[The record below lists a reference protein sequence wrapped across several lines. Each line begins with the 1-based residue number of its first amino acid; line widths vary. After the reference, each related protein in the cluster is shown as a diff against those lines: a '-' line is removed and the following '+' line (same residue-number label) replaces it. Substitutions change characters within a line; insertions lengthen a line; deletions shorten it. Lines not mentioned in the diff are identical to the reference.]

1 MKYLMQILLGLIL
14 LQLLQSYDYS
24 KSRDVLWMK
33 KNFENNAELF
43 FDVTNLFNNSIPINL
58 KKENYVNFNIND
70 KNNSVDII
78 IISKKVI
85 NGERVTQKAN
95 SQRLDNKNFNLL
107 LKNLGW
113 NYSKVD
119 SIRNMLQRIKC
130 NTIRTVDYKYFDIE
144 IYNSSN
150 LSYSYLHLKHSIE
163 YHNIKTISNN
173 SKYGNLFSISN

>member
-1 MKYLMQILLGLIL
+1 M
-14 LQLLQSYDYS
+14 DE
-24 KSRDVLWMK
+24 
-33 KNFENNAELF
+33 KNFENNAEFF

-107 LKNLGW
+107 TRW
-113 NYSKVD
+113 
-119 SIRNMLQRIKC
+119 RN
-130 NTIRTVDYKYFDIE
+130 
-144 IYNSSN
+144 
-150 LSYSYLHLKHSIE
+150 
-163 YHNIKTISNN
+163 
-173 SKYGNLFSISN
+173 

>member
-14 LQLLQSYDYS
+14 LQLLQSCDYS
-24 KSRDVLWMK
+24 KGRDVLWMK

-95 SQRLDNKNFNLL
+95 SQRLDNRNFNLL

-130 NTIRTVDYKYFDIE
+130 NTGKATCD
-144 IYNSSN
+144 
-150 LSYSYLHLKHSIE
+150 
-163 YHNIKTISNN
+163 
-173 SKYGNLFSISN
+173 

>member
-1 MKYLMQILLGLIL
+1 MQILLGLIL
-14 LQLLQSYDYS
+14 LQLLQSCDYS

-43 FDVTNLFNNSIPINL
+43 FDVTNLFNNSIPINF

-70 KNNSVDII
+70 K
-78 IISKKVI
+78 I

-173 SKYGNLFSISN
+173 SKYGNLFSISVTNSL